1 MADARVRLEQV
12 EGRDGRAAVHS
23 AHSRCADVSLAGTL
37 GQRTVLRV
45 AGCGQ
50 YPSHEALAAG
60 CTEERISSIGGYGD
74 GGVRYVEALTTL
86 GYEADPFEEAEV
98 AAARRSAGGTGG
110 RGRRA
115 SADRRMGTAR
125 RTSLRRRGRLSRRP
139 LAGRGPGLP
148 RTS

>member
-98 AAARRSAGGTGG
+98 AAARRSAEEQADEGGAPAPTEGWERPGG
-110 RGRRA
+110 RA
-115 SADRRMGTAR
+115 SGDAA
-125 RTSLRRRGRLSRRP
+125 
-139 LAGRGPGLP
+139 A
-148 RTS
+148 